1 MAVFNETVDKIIRK
15 ILSLNGYSNSLNNEF
30 AFALIGAEEGWQF
43 ELYSD
48 ISDVKVR
55 FPYKNSTFEIDL
67 EKAVLEILRNVKPP
81 QTKTITYNPVNITI
95 YKDDRSWIDKL
106 KRNLHENHFGKQAD
120 QYIIDELVDIRRND
134 ALDAVTYIQR
144 ANLFKNGIGFMKG
157 ETKTMK
163 KYDIDF
169 VAKKEEIEATYKKA
183 IAEAQE
189 AKELAMLEAEEIHDK
204 AKLVEEKKAAAMA
217 LKMEYDSYI
226 DAGFTPK
233 QAEAFVMKTK
243 DTLSIPIYPV
253 TNV

>member
-30 AFALIGAEEGWQF
+30 AFALIGTEEGWQF
-43 ELYSD
+43 ELYSG

-95 YKDDRSWIDKL
+95 YKDDRSWIDEVRK
-106 KRNLHENHFGKQAD
+106 NLDECHFGKQAD
-120 QYIIDELVDIRRND
+120 QYIIDELVDIRRID
-134 ALDAVTYIQR
+134 ALDAVTYS
-144 ANLFKNGIGFMKG
+144 FKNVIGFMKG
-157 ETKTMK
+157 ENKTMK

-169 VAKKEEIEATYKKA
+169 VAKKEEIEVTYKKA

-189 AKELAMLEAEEIHDK
+189 AKELAMLEAEKIRDT
-204 AKLVEEKKAAAMA
+204 AKLAEEKKAAAMA

-243 DTLSIPIYPV
+243 DTLPFSVYPV

>member
-48 ISDVKVR
+48 ISNVKVR

-81 QTKTITYNPVNITI
+81 QTKTIAYIPVNPTI
-95 YKDDRSWIDKL
+95 YEDDRYWIDDL
-106 KRNLHENHFGKQAD
+106 KNSLSEHLGKQAD

-134 ALDAVTYIQR
+134 ALDTV
-144 ANLFKNGIGFMKG
+144 LFKNGIGFMKG

-189 AKELAMLEAEEIHDK
+189 AKELAMLEAEEIRDK
-204 AKLVEEKKAAAMA
+204 AKLAEEKKAAAMA

-226 DAGFTPK
+226 DAGFTTK

-243 DTLSIPIYPV
+243 DTLSIPVYPATKV
-253 TNV
+253 

>member
-1 MAVFNETVDKIIRK
+1 MK
-15 ILSLNGYSNSLNNEF
+15 
-30 AFALIGAEEGWQF
+30 
-43 ELYSD
+43 
-48 ISDVKVR
+48 
-55 FPYKNSTFEIDL
+55 
-67 EKAVLEILRNVKPP
+67 P
-81 QTKTITYNPVNITI
+81 QTKSIAYTPVNPTI

-134 ALDAVTYIQR
+134 ALDTV
-144 ANLFKNGIGFMKG
+144 LFKNGIGFTKG

-204 AKLVEEKKAAAMA
+204 AKLAEEKKAAAMA

-243 DTLSIPIYPV
+243 DTLSIPVYPV
-253 TNV
+253 TKV

>member
-1 MAVFNETVDKIIRK
+1 MTVLKYI
-15 ILSLNGYSNSLNNEF
+15 
-30 AFALIGAEEGWQF
+30 
-43 ELYSD
+43 
-48 ISDVKVR
+48 
-55 FPYKNSTFEIDL
+55 
-67 EKAVLEILRNVKPP
+67 
-81 QTKTITYNPVNITI
+81 PVNPTI
-95 YKDDRSWIDKL
+95 YEDDRYWIDDL
-106 KRNLHENHFGKQAD
+106 KKSLSEHLGKQAD

-134 ALDAVTYIQR
+134 VLDTVTYFQR

-189 AKELAMLEAEEIHDK
+189 VKELAMLEAEEIRDK
-204 AKLVEEKKAAAMA
+204 AKLAEEKKAAAMA

-243 DTLSIPIYPV
+243 DTLLIPVYPV
-253 TNV
+253 TKV

>member
-1 MAVFNETVDKIIRK
+1 MN
-15 ILSLNGYSNSLNNEF
+15 ILKY
-30 AFALIGAEEGWQF
+30 A
-43 ELYSD
+43 
-48 ISDVKVR
+48 
-55 FPYKNSTFEIDL
+55 
-67 EKAVLEILRNVKPP
+67 
-81 QTKTITYNPVNITI
+81 PVNPTI
-95 YKDDRSWIDKL
+95 YKDDRSWIDEFFK
-106 KRNLHENHFGKQAD
+106 
-120 QYIIDELVDIRRND
+120 YD

-157 ETKTMK
+157 ENKTMK

-189 AKELAMLEAEEIHDK
+189 AKELAMLEAEEIRNK
-204 AKLVEEKKAAAMA
+204 AKLAEEKKTEAMA

-243 DTLSIPIYPV
+243 DHVCFSTPCD
-253 TNV
+253 